1 MTVNELYSVFD
12 KNFME
17 VEYRTEDNYF
27 ICRTNYF
34 NTRKQFGTYQI
45 ESVMVSMNGYLIIL
59 LKDWRKKMS
68 RLIDADE
75 LKRAFIGNRY
85 GTKAIEYVIDNVPT
99 VNAIPIEWIEEWQNR
114 HELKYDS
121 YFTMRDGKPKYAIE
135 CMIEDWEKEN
145 GQKTSD

>member
-45 ESVMVSMNGYLIIL
+45 ERVMISSNGYLIIL
-59 LKDWRKKMS
+59 LKDW
-68 RLIDADE
+68 
-75 LKRAFIGNRY
+75 
-85 GTKAIEYVIDNVPT
+85 
-99 VNAIPIEWIEEWQNR
+99 
-114 HELKYDS
+114 
-121 YFTMRDGKPKYAIE
+121 
-135 CMIEDWEKEN
+135 EKDN